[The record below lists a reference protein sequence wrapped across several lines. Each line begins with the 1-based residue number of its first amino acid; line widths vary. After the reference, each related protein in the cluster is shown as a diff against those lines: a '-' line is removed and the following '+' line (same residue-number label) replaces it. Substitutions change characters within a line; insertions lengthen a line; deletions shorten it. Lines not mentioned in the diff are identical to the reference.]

1 MQILY
6 ELIIVYFILF
16 IAYYL
21 LLGLKYRK
29 YDKNK
34 LPMEITYLKSL
45 YKIEINKDNY
55 HKYHLIC
62 IIVNSL
68 IMTIIYMII
77 SKLIKGFIWQL
88 LVGFILLMLLI
99 IIAYGLLGRIYGSK
113 D

>member
-6 ELIIVYFILF
+6 EFIIVYFILF

-29 YDKNK
+29 YDKYK
-34 LPMEITYLKSL
+34 LLMEITYLKSL
-45 YKIEINKDNY
+45 YKVEINKDNY

-99 IIAYGLLGRIYGSK
+99 IIAYGLLGRIYGKK

>member
-6 ELIIVYFILF
+6 EFIIVYFILF

-21 LLGLKYRK
+21 LLGLKYHK

-45 YKIEINKDNY
+45 YKVEINKDNY

-99 IIAYGLLGRIYGSK
+99 IIAYGLLGRIYGKK

>member
-45 YKIEINKDNY
+45 YKVEINKDNY

-62 IIVNSL
+62 IIDNSL

-99 IIAYGLLGRIYGSK
+99 IIAYGLLGRIYGNK

>member
-45 YKIEINKDNY
+45 YKVEINKDNY

-68 IMTIIYMII
+68 IMTIIYMILANLNI
-77 SKLIKGFIWQL
+77 MF
-88 LVGFILLMLLI
+88 
-99 IIAYGLLGRIYGSK
+99 
-113 D
+113 

>member
-45 YKIEINKDNY
+45 YKVEINKDTY
-55 HKYHLIC
+55 HQYHLRC
-62 IIVNSL
+62 IIV
-68 IMTIIYMII
+68 
-77 SKLIKGFIWQL
+77 
-88 LVGFILLMLLI
+88 
-99 IIAYGLLGRIYGSK
+99 
-113 D
+113 

>member
-16 IAYYL
+16 IPYYL

-45 YKIEINKDNY
+45 YKVEINKDNY

>member
-45 YKIEINKDNY
+45 YKVEINKDNY

-77 SKLIKGFIWQL
+77 SKLIKGFTWQL

>member
-1 MQILY
+1 MQTLY
-6 ELIIVYFILF
+6 EIIIVYLVLF

-29 YDKNK
+29 YNKNK
-34 LPMEITYLKSL
+34 LPMEITYLKTL
-45 YKIEINKDNY
+45 YKVEINKDNY
-55 HKYHLIC
+55 RKYHIIC
-62 IIVNSL
+62 ILVNSL

-88 LVGFILLMLLI
+88 LIGFILLMLLI
-99 IIAYGLLGRIYGSK
+99 IIAYGLLGRIYGKK